1 MHSDLYP
8 DLFESNDKDTAVTDL
23 DQAHLDGVAPWDQLV
38 DELSDYHVSVFR
50 DRFPVTHGHL
60 LFVPKYNNNDIVA
73 ECFEAALRHGHHLV
87 ATGNCTAFNIGI
99 NMGVD
104 AGQTVMYPHVHL
116 IPRRS
121 GDCANPVGGVRA
133 VVFGQA
139 DYRSGGYTL
148 P

>member
-1 MHSDLYP
+1 M
-8 DLFESNDKDTAVTDL
+8 TDL
-23 DQAHLDGVAPWDQLV
+23 EQAAKDGVAPWDLKV
-38 DELSDYHVSVFR
+38 EALSDYHVSVFQ
-50 DRFPVTHGHL
+50 DRFPVTIGHL
-60 LFVPKYNNNDIVA
+60 LFVPNYNTDAVITD
-73 ECFEAALRHGHHLV
+73 CFESAMRHGRKMV
-87 ATGNCTAFNIGI
+87 DAGECTAFNIGI
-99 NMGVD
+99 NMGRD

-121 GDCANPVGGVRA
+121 GDTANPVGGVRA